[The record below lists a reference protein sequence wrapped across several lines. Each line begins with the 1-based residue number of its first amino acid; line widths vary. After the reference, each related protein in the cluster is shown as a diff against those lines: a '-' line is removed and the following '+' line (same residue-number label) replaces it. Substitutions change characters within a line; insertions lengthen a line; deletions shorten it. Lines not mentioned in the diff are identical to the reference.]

1 MKQTGNQLFTRTLT
15 MTLEQAQNTPVT
27 ILSEWLSN
35 DTFLY
40 SYYVKCKVKDNAI
53 EKYSVNINVSQTERY
68 NTIPVP
74 EAILGIVDSLNS
86 KSMSLVI
93 GYQQP
98 PLEVIIEA
106 FTPLVQSMARKMA
119 NRWSL
124 EYEDMVQ
131 TCYVCMCTLYNKG
144 YYLHKSLL
152 RTTFVREVLASLRK
166 MHTAMKNGYK
176 ETISLNQ
183 VISGTDQLTYEAV
196 IKDERQERLIESL
209 EDNDEK
215 EYKIKI
221 QRDKVI
227 SVMGERQYNSL
238 LASVETGTLTQTE
251 RSLMYRVGKKV
262 RNKH

>member
-93 GYQQP
+93 GYRQP

-166 MHTAMKNGYK
+166 MH
-176 ETISLNQ
+176 
-183 VISGTDQLTYEAV
+183 TDQLTYEAV